1 MKEVIYERLHKVEGQ
16 ENNYIRETLY
26 YSLGGYNYF
35 TYRQESR
42 GYYLSVTP
50 IKQETHGGVVMETY
64 TAFTGTKMCV
74 HPVQRKSAKAAKIAE
89 EKAQWIAAQLIA
101 MVCAENGIQI
111 EKENG
116 GI

>member
-1 MKEVIYERLHKVEGQ
+1 MKETIYERLHKVAGQ
-16 ENNYIRETLY
+16 KSKYIRETLY

-35 TYRQESR
+35 SYKQESR
-42 GYYLSVTP
+42 GYYISVTP
-50 IKQETHGGVVMETY
+50 VTRESRGGVVMESY
-64 TAFTGTKMCV
+64 TAFTGTKICV

-89 EKAQWIAAQLIA
+89 EKAAQVSAQLIA

-116 GI
+116 GN